1 MIRFTFF
8 SSRRE
13 HYCISLRVS
22 CRIYRRIYKNL
33 VPIVEAT
40 VRFFIYGLC
49 TQARKSRHVYNV
61 MSYTRRK
68 SALGKISSPGNRED
82 QHSLNC
88 VYYTYTVLMK
98 SK

>member
-22 CRIYRRIYKNL
+22 SRIYRRIYKNL

-40 VRFFIYGLC
+40 VRVFISGLC

-61 MSYTRRK
+61 MYTTSCRIHE
-68 SALGKISSPGNRED
+68 GKV
-82 QHSLNC
+82 H
-88 VYYTYTVLMK
+88 
-98 SK
+98 